1 MQKKL
6 IGFLIKNG
14 NKTAALLIFNK
25 ICNKISQTVPV
36 ISLTYF
42 FSLFFLK
49 LNTNIEIRKVSF
61 RRRIHFIPTPIKSS
75 RKMFVIFQWIKQ
87 VLNSNKQ
94 NISFYNKF
102 YNELISVVFAE
113 TTSPIM
119 KLKLDNE
126 LKAYQYKSKAH
137 FRWN

>member
-1 MQKKL
+1 MQKNL
-6 IGFLIKNG
+6 IGFLTKTG
-14 NKTAALLIFNK
+14 NKTAALFIFNNV
-25 ICNKISQTVPV
+25 CNKISAIVPV
-36 ISLTYF
+36 ISLSYF

-61 RRRIHFIPTPIKSS
+61 RRRIHFIPIPIKTS
-75 RKMFVIFQWIKQ
+75 RKIFVIFKWIKE
-87 VLNSNKQ
+87 VILNNKQ
-94 NISFYNKF
+94 NISYDNKL
-102 YNELISVVFAE
+102 YNELMAVIFSE
-113 TTSPIM
+113 SSSSII

>member
-14 NKTAALLIFNK
+14 NKTAALMIFNK
-25 ICNKISQTVPV
+25 ICNKISATVPI

-61 RRRIHFIPTPIKSS
+61 RRRIHYIPTPIKSS
-75 RKMFVIFQWIKQ
+75 RKIFVIFQWIRQ

-102 YNELISVVFAE
+102 YNELIAVVFAE
-113 TTSPIM
+113 STSPII

>member
-14 NKTAALLIFNK
+14 NKTAALIIFNK
-25 ICNKISQTVPV
+25 ICNKISAIVPI
-36 ISLTYF
+36 ISLSYF

-61 RRRIHFIPTPIKSS
+61 RKRVHFIPTPIKTS
-75 RKMFVIFQWIKQ
+75 RKSFVIFKWIRQ
-87 VLNSNKQ
+87 TILNNKQ
-94 NISFYNKF
+94 SIPFYNKL
-102 YNELISVVFAE
+102 YNELITLVFSE
-113 TTSPIM
+113 SSSPLM
-119 KLKLDNE
+119 KLKLDTE
-126 LKAYQYKSKAH
+126 LKAYQYKSKSH

>member
-14 NKTAALLIFNK
+14 NKTAALIIFNK
-25 ICNKISQTVPV
+25 ICNKISATIPV
-36 ISLTYF
+36 ISLSYF
-42 FSLFFLK
+42 FSLFFFK

-61 RRRIHFIPTPIKSS
+61 RRRVHYIPIPIKTS
-75 RKMFVIFQWIKQ
+75 RKIFVIFQWVRQ
-87 VLNSNKQ
+87 VLNNNKQ
-94 NISFYNKF
+94 NISFYNKL
-102 YNELISVVFAE
+102 YNELIAVVFSE
-113 TTSPIM
+113 VSSPII
-119 KLKLDNE
+119 KLKLDTE

>member
-6 IGFLIKNG
+6 IGFLTKNG
-14 NKTAALLIFNK
+14 NKTAALIIFNN
-25 ICNKISQTVPV
+25 ICNKISAVIPI
-36 ISLTYF
+36 ISLSYF

-61 RRRIHFIPTPIKSS
+61 RRRTHFIPVPIKTS
-75 RKMFVIFQWIKQ
+75 RKVFLIFKWIKQ
-87 VLNSNKQ
+87 IIANNKQ
-94 NISFYNKF
+94 NTSFYSKL
-102 YNELISVVFAE
+102 YNELLGVVFLE
-113 TTSPIM
+113 NSSPIM

-126 LKAYQYKSKAH
+126 LKSYQYKSKAH

>member
-1 MQKKL
+1 M
-6 IGFLIKNG
+6 KNG
-14 NKTAALLIFNK
+14 NKGASLTIFNTL
-25 ICNKISQTVPV
+25 CNKISILMPV
-36 ISLTYF
+36 VSLSYF

-61 RRRIHFIPTPIKSS
+61 RRRVHYIPIPIKSF
-75 RKMFVIFQWIKQ
+75 RKIFIIFKWVKQ
-87 VLNSNKQ
+87 VISNNKQ
-94 NISFYNKF
+94 NISFYNKLS
-102 YNELISVVFAE
+102 NELLAVIFLELS
-113 TTSPIM
+113 SPVM

>member
-6 IGFLIKNG
+6 IGFLIKKG
-14 NKTAALLIFNK
+14 NKTAALAIFNK
-25 ICNKISQTVPV
+25 ICNKISITVPI
-36 ISLTYF
+36 ISLSYF
-42 FSLFFLK
+42 FSLFFIK

-61 RRRIHFIPTPIKSS
+61 RRRVHFIPTPIKTS
-75 RKMFVIFQWIKQ
+75 RKVFLIFKWVQQ
-87 VLNSNKQ
+87 VLANNKQ
-94 NISFYNKF
+94 NISFYNKL
-102 YNELISVVFAE
+102 YNELLSVVFLE
-113 TTSPIM
+113 SSSQVI

>member
-6 IGFLIKNG
+6 IGFLTKNG
-14 NKTAALLIFNK
+14 NKTAALFIFNK
-25 ICNKISQTVPV
+25 ICNKISTAVPV
-36 ISLTYF
+36 ISLSYF

-61 RRRIHFIPTPIKSS
+61 RRRIHFIPISIKTS
-75 RKMFVIFQWIKQ
+75 RKMFVIFKWIKEAIAK
-87 VLNSNKQ
+87 NKQ
-94 NISFYNKF
+94 NSPYATKLF
-102 YNELISVVFAE
+102 NELIAVVFSE
-113 TTSPIM
+113 SSSPVM

>member
-1 MQKKL
+1 MEKKL

-14 NKTAALLIFNK
+14 NKTAALGIFNK
-25 ICNKISQTVPV
+25 ICNKILVTIPV
-36 ISLTYF
+36 VSLSYF

-49 LNTNIEIRKVSF
+49 LNTNIEIKKVSF
-61 RRRIHFIPTPIKSS
+61 RKRVHYIPTPIKTS
-75 RKMFVIFQWIKQ
+75 RKSFIIFKWIRQ
-87 VLNSNKQ
+87 TINNNNQ
-94 NISFYNKF
+94 NISFYNKL
-102 YNELISVVFAE
+102 YNELMSAVFSENSSAL
-113 TTSPIM
+113 I

>member
-6 IGFLIKNG
+6 IGFLTKNG
-14 NKTAALLIFNK
+14 NKTASLLIFNK
-25 ICNKISQTVPV
+25 ICNKISTIIPI
-36 ISLTYF
+36 ISLSYF

-61 RRRIHFIPTPIKSS
+61 RRRVHFIPTPIKNS
-75 RKMFVIFQWIKQ
+75 RKIFIIFKWIKQ
-87 VLNSNKQ
+87 IISNNKQ
-94 NISFYNKF
+94 NISFYNKL
-102 YNELISVVFAE
+102 YNELLAVVFFE
-113 TTSPIM
+113 SSSSII

>member
-14 NKTAALLIFNK
+14 NKTAALNIFNK
-25 ICNKISQTVPV
+25 ICSRISSTIPI
-36 ISLTYF
+36 ISLSYF
-42 FSLFFLK
+42 YFLFFFK

-61 RRRIHFIPTPIKSS
+61 RKRVHFIPTPIKTS
-75 RKMFVIFQWIKQ
+75 RKSFIIFKWIKE
-87 VLNSNKQ
+87 VLSNNKQ
-94 NISFYNKF
+94 NISYYNKF
-102 YNELISVVFAE
+102 YNEIIAVIFSENSSSL
-113 TTSPIM
+113 M
-119 KLKLDNE
+119 KLKLNTE